1 MSAQSRSFSIP
12 WWGVLFALGGLA
24 WCAWMAFPT
33 GHPSPCQTSGCSLFS
48 DGRVG
53 GISLW
58 WVGGACFF
66 LLSLLCL
73 RGMRRAAFAL
83 ASLAVLLDA
92 FLLIVMFFTAPCL
105 NCLIVAAFFGLTCWA
120 LRPTQEGWFVGTPGQ
135 LILLPI
141 WFGLLLANLAS
152 VGNEALPRWAL
163 ANAENTTMR
172 LYFAPSCKYC
182 REALLAWGHTAA
194 LYPVAETEDDPDAI
208 RKLEALLLQK
218 VPMAEALER
227 CRDPKEPLPAI
238 GPFERG
244 LLSVRLLRNRA
255 AVLKQGFTALPLI
268 EINGM
273 PSLPKATGHTPNA
286 SPPGQPTESA
296 TAPPSGGDL
305 PLEPGSTNGGY
316 SPRST
321 DGGASRNQDAP
332 LPWEV
337 DSLGQCGRDTAVPC
351 P

>member
-1 MSAQSRSFSIP
+1 
-12 WWGVLFALGGLA
+12 
-24 WCAWMAFPT
+24 
-33 GHPSPCQTSGCSLFS
+33 
-48 DGRVG
+48 
-53 GISLW
+53 
-58 WVGGACFF
+58 
-66 LLSLLCL
+66 
-73 RGMRRAAFAL
+73 
-83 ASLAVLLDA
+83 
-92 FLLIVMFFTAPCL
+92 
-105 NCLIVAAFFGLTCWA
+105 

-305 PLEPGSTNGGY
+305 PLEPGSTNGGF